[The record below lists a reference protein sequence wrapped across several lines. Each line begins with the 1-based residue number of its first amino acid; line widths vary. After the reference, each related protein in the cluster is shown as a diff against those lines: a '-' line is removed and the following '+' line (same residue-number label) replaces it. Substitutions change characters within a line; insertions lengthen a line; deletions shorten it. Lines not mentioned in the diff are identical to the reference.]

1 MKQRITDETSNGKL
15 KAKLGGKP
23 KKQLKIWDK
32 AEGED
37 HLV

>member
-1 MKQRITDETSNGKL
+1 MKQRITDETSNDQL

-23 KKQLKIWDK
+23 KKQSKIWDK
-32 AEGED
+32 AERED